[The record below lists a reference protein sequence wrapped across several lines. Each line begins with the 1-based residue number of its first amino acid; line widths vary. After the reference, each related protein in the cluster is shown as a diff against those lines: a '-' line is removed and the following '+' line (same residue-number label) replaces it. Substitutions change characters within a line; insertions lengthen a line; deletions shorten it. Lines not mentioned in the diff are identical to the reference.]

1 LDHAATTWPKNPRA
15 VQAAFDFIRDC
26 GATAGRGTYQ
36 SSAIAERWLTAARD
50 NLAKL
55 IGAASGHSIAMCTS
69 GTHALNAALMGLL
82 RPGDHLLTTDMEHN
96 SVLRPIAAL
105 ERTLGIQVSHAP
117 SDSSAIA
124 DVKQAAA
131 WLRPNTKLIVVGHA
145 SNVTGAV
152 QSLEPWS
159 ALARQSGATLVVDA
173 SQTLGYLPI
182 DVQAMGID
190 VLAAAGHK
198 GLRALPGSGL
208 LYVKPELQSQ
218 ILPLMFGGTGRA
230 SEQLDG
236 GQGWPSAIEVGN
248 LNLPGAISMAV
259 AAEDLLADAS
269 QWSMWQTAFDRLIE
283 GLSTING
290 LHLVGYPGL
299 LSAARVPLVSLLAE
313 QWDVHDLAAVLDT
326 SFGIETRAG
335 WHCAALVHAALGST
349 DTGGTLRLS
358 TGHTTTL
365 EEVEIT
371 ISAFHTIFQES

>member
-1 LDHAATTWPKNPRA
+1 M
-15 VQAAFDFIRDC
+15 QAAFDFIRDC

-36 SSAIAERWLTAARD
+36 SSAVAERWLNSARV

-55 IGAASGHSIAMCTS
+55 IGAASGESIAMCTS

-82 RPGDHLLTTDMEHN
+82 RPGDHLLTTEMEHN

-105 ERTLGIQVSHAP
+105 ERSLGIQVSHAP
-117 SDSSAIA
+117 SDSAAIA
-124 DVKQAAA
+124 DVAQAAE
-131 WLRPNTKLIVVGHA
+131 LVRPNTKLIVVGHA

-152 QSLEPWS
+152 QPLQPWS
-159 ALARQSGATLVVDA
+159 DLARRCGAVLVVDA
-173 SQTLGYLPI
+173 SQTLGYRPI
-182 DVQAMGID
+182 NVQAAGID

-218 ILPLMFGGTGRA
+218 VLPLMFGGTGRA

-259 AAEDLLADAS
+259 AAAELVEDAS
-269 QWSMWQTAFDRLIE
+269 HCSIWKTPFERLVQ
-283 GLSTING
+283 GLSSING
-290 LHLVGYPGL
+290 LHLVGYPNL
-299 LSAARVPLVSLLAE
+299 LAAERVPLVSLLAE
-313 QWDVHDLAAVLDT
+313 PWDVHDLAAVLDT

-371 ISAFHTIFQES
+371 ISAFHEIFQES

>member
-1 LDHAATTWPKNPRA
+1 
-15 VQAAFDFIRDC
+15 
-26 GATAGRGTYQ
+26 
-36 SSAIAERWLTAARD
+36 
-50 NLAKL
+50 
-55 IGAASGHSIAMCTS
+55 MCTS

-82 RPGDHLLTTDMEHN
+82 RPGDHLLTTAMEHN

-124 DVKQAAA
+124 DVKRAAE
-131 WLRPNTKLIVVGHA
+131 WLRPNTKLLVVGHA

-152 QSLEPWS
+152 QSLEPWRE
-159 ALARQSGATLVVDA
+159 LARQCGAALVVDA
-173 SQTLGYLPI
+173 SQTLGYLPL

-208 LYVKPELQSQ
+208 LYVKPELQSHVQ
-218 ILPLMFGGTGRA
+218 PLMFGGTGRA

-269 QWSMWQTAFDRLIE
+269 QWSIWQTAFDRLIE
-283 GLSTING
+283 GLSSING

-335 WHCAALVHAALGST
+335 WHCAALVHAALGSI

-365 EEVEIT
+365 AEVEIT
-371 ISAFHTIFQES
+371 ISALNTIFQQS